1 MEKIFYMAYYNSTN
15 SGERRNAV
23 LSSVNKM
30 NYICEAL
37 ENNGYNTEIVS
48 ASGTTEKK
56 FCKSKKVKLTDKT
69 TLKLFSSLPRLN
81 RIVSVIDRVILKTK
95 LFLYMIK
102 NTNKD
107 SIVMVY
113 HSLGYMS
120 LVKRLKKL
128 KGFKLIIEAE
138 EIYGDVIGDEKTSQ
152 KEYEF
157 FKIADAFIFPT
168 ELLSEKVNTE
178 KKPEVIIYGTYHIE
192 KELPKL
198 FSDGKIHC
206 VYAGTLDPRKGGAIA
221 SAESALFLNENY
233 HIHILGFGNEKEK
246 AEMLNTID
254 SISKKSKAKITYDG
268 LLSGEEYI
276 KFIQSCDIGLST
288 QNPNGKYNDTSFP
301 SKILSYMA
309 NGLRVV
315 SVRIPVVEESGIGK
329 CVCYYDEQTPENIAK
344 AIKSIDFSEEYDS
357 RKTIGVLDKAFICDL
372 KTMLKGLENFK

>member
-15 SGERRNAV
+15 SSERRNAV

-56 FCKSKKVKLTDKT
+56 FCKSKKVNLTDKT

-120 LVKRLKKL
+120 IVKRLKKL

-157 FKIADAFIFPT
+157 FKIADGFIFPT

-198 FSDGKIHC
+198 FTDDKIHC

-246 AEMLNTID
+246 AETLNTID

-329 CVCYYDEQTPENIAK
+329 CVYYYDEQTPENIAK

>member
-1 MEKIFYMAYYNSTN
+1 MKKIFYMAYYNSTN
-15 SGERRNAV
+15 SSERRNAV

-48 ASGTTEKK
+48 ASGATEKK

-329 CVCYYDEQTPENIAK
+329 CVYYYDEQTPENIAK

-357 RKTIGVLDKAFICDL
+357 RKTIGMLDKDFICDL
-372 KTMLKGLENFK
+372 KKMLSFM

>member
-1 MEKIFYMAYYNSTN
+1 
-15 SGERRNAV
+15 
-23 LSSVNKM
+23 
-30 NYICEAL
+30 
-37 ENNGYNTEIVS
+37 
-48 ASGTTEKK
+48 
-56 FCKSKKVKLTDKT
+56 
-69 TLKLFSSLPRLN
+69 
-81 RIVSVIDRVILKTK
+81 
-95 LFLYMIK
+95 MIK

-192 KELPKL
+192 KEMPKL

-206 VYAGTLDPRKGGAIA
+206 AYAGTLDPRKGGAIA

-329 CVCYYDEQTPENIAK
+329 CVYYYDEQTPENIAK

-357 RKTIGVLDKAFICDL
+357 RKAIGMLDKDFICDL
-372 KTMLKGLENFK
+372 KKMLSFM

>member
-1 MEKIFYMAYYNSTN
+1 MKKIFYMSYYNSTN
-15 SGERRNAV
+15 SSERRNAV

-30 NYICEAL
+30 NYICEAI

-48 ASGTTEKK
+48 ASGATEKK

-168 ELLSEKVNTE
+168 EFLSEKVNTE

-206 VYAGTLDPRKGGAIA
+206 VYAVTLDPRKGGAIA

-329 CVCYYDEQTPENIAK
+329 CVYYYDEQTPENIAK

-357 RKTIGVLDKAFICDL
+357 RKAIGMLDKDFICDL
-372 KTMLKGLENFK
+372 KKMLSFM

>member
-1 MEKIFYMAYYNSTN
+1 MKKILYMAYYNSTN
-15 SGERRNAV
+15 SSERRNAV

-48 ASGTTEKK
+48 ASGATEKK

-198 FSDGKIHC
+198 FSDGKTHC

-329 CVCYYDEQTPENIAK
+329 CVYYYDEQTPENIAK

>member
-1 MEKIFYMAYYNSTN
+1 MKKIFYMSYYNSTN
-15 SGERRNAV
+15 SSERRNAV

-30 NYICEAL
+30 NYICEAI

-48 ASGTTEKK
+48 ASGATEKK

-198 FSDGKIHC
+198 FSDGKTHC

-329 CVCYYDEQTPENIAK
+329 CVYYYDEQTPENIAK

-357 RKTIGVLDKAFICDL
+357 RKAIGMLDKDFICDL
-372 KTMLKGLENFK
+372 KKMLSFM

>member
-15 SGERRNAV
+15 SSERRNAV

-246 AEMLNTID
+246 AETLNTID

-301 SKILSYMA
+301 SKTLSYMA

-329 CVCYYDEQTPENIAK
+329 CVYYYDEQTPENIAK

>member
-1 MEKIFYMAYYNSTN
+1 MKKIFYMAYYNSTN
-15 SGERRNAV
+15 SSERRNAV

-48 ASGTTEKK
+48 ASGAVEKK

-107 SIVMVY
+107 STVMVY

-138 EIYGDVIGDEKTSQ
+138 EIYGDVIGNEKTSQ

-157 FKIADAFIFPT
+157 FKIADGFIFPT

-178 KKPEVIIYGTYHIE
+178 KKPEAIIYGTYHIS
-192 KELPKL
+192 KKMPKL
-198 FSDGKIHC
+198 FTDGKIHC
-206 VYAGTLDPRKGGAIA
+206 VYAGTLDPRKGGAA
-221 SAESALFLNENY
+221 AVEAALFLNGDY

-246 AEMLNTID
+246 AEMLNIID
-254 SISKKSKAKITYDG
+254 DISKKTEAKITYDG
-268 LLSGEEYI
+268 LLSGDEFTS
-276 KFIQSCDIGLST
+276 FIQSCDIGFST
-288 QNPNGKYNDTSFP
+288 QSPDAAFNSTSFP
-301 SKILSYMA
+301 SKILTYMV

-315 SVRIPVVEESGIGK
+315 SIRIPAIEKSAVGK
-329 CVCYYDEQTPENIAK
+329 FMYYYDEQTPENIAK

-357 RKTIGVLDKAFICDL
+357 RKAIGMLDKDFICDL
-372 KTMLKGLENFK
+372 KKMLSFM

>member
-1 MEKIFYMAYYNSTN
+1 MKKIFYMAYYNSTN
-15 SGERRNAV
+15 SSERRNAV

-152 KEYEF
+152 KEYDF

-192 KELPKL
+192 KELSKL

-246 AEMLNTID
+246 AETLNTID

-329 CVCYYDEQTPENIAK
+329 CVYYYDEQTPENIAK

>member
-15 SGERRNAV
+15 SSERRNAV

-329 CVCYYDEQTPENIAK
+329 CVYYYDEQTPENIAK

-357 RKTIGVLDKAFICDL
+357 RKAIGMLDKDFICDL
-372 KTMLKGLENFK
+372 KKMLSFM

>member
-1 MEKIFYMAYYNSTN
+1 MKKIFYMAYYNSTN
-15 SGERRNAV
+15 SSERRNAV

-120 LVKRLKKL
+120 IVKRLKKL

-152 KEYEF
+152 KEYNF
-157 FKIADAFIFPT
+157 FKIADGFIFPT

-246 AEMLNTID
+246 AETLNTID

-329 CVCYYDEQTPENIAK
+329 CVYYYDEQTPENIAK

-357 RKTIGVLDKAFICDL
+357 RKTIGVLDKAFICVL

>member
-1 MEKIFYMAYYNSTN
+1 MKKIFYMAYYNSTN
-15 SGERRNAV
+15 SGEKRNAV

-246 AEMLNTID
+246 AETLNTID

-329 CVCYYDEQTPENIAK
+329 CVYYYDEQTPENIAK

>member
-1 MEKIFYMAYYNSTN
+1 MKKIFYLGYYNLPDSGTN
-15 SGERRNAV
+15 FV
-23 LSSVNKM
+23 LAAVNKM

-48 ASGTTEKK
+48 ASGAVEKK

-81 RIVSVIDRVILKTK
+81 RIVSVIDRVILKIK

-107 SIVMVY
+107 STVMVY

-138 EIYGDVIGDEKTSQ
+138 EIYGDVIGNEKTSQ

-157 FKIADAFIFPT
+157 FKIADGFIFPT

-206 VYAGTLDPRKGGAIA
+206 VYAGTLDPRKGGAA
-221 SAESALFLNENY
+221 AVEAALFLNSDY

-246 AEMLNTID
+246 AEMLNIID
-254 SISKKSKAKITYDG
+254 DISKKTEAKITYDG
-268 LLSGEEYI
+268 LLSGDEFTS
-276 KFIQSCDIGLST
+276 FIQSCDIGFST
-288 QNPNGKYNDTSFP
+288 QSPDAAFNSTSFP
-301 SKILSYMA
+301 SKILTYMV

-315 SVRIPVVEESGIGK
+315 SIRIPAIEKSAVGK
-329 CVCYYDEQTPENIAK
+329 FMYYYDEQTPENIAK

-357 RKTIGVLDKAFICDL
+357 RKTIGVLDKDFICDL
-372 KTMLKGLENFK
+372 KKMLSFM

>member
-1 MEKIFYMAYYNSTN
+1 MKKIFYMAYYNSTN
-15 SGERRNAV
+15 SSERRNTV

-48 ASGTTEKK
+48 ASGATEKK

-152 KEYEF
+152 NEYDF
-157 FKIADAFIFPT
+157 FKIADGFIFPT

-192 KELPKL
+192 KEMPKL

-206 VYAGTLDPRKGGAIA
+206 AYAGTLDPRKGGAIA

-372 KTMLKGLENFK
+372 KTMLKGLE

>member
-15 SGERRNAV
+15 SSERRNAV

-329 CVCYYDEQTPENIAK
+329 CVYYYDEQTPENIAK

-372 KTMLKGLENFK
+372 KTMLKGLENFE

>member
-1 MEKIFYMAYYNSTN
+1 MKKIFYLGYYNLPDSGTN
-15 SGERRNAV
+15 FV

-48 ASGTTEKK
+48 ASGAVEKK

-81 RIVSVIDRVILKTK
+81 RIVSVIDRVILKIK

-102 NTNKD
+102 NTNKY
-107 SIVMVY
+107 STVMVY

-138 EIYGDVIGDEKTSQ
+138 EIYGDVIGNEKTSQ

-157 FKIADAFIFPT
+157 FKIADGFIFPT

-206 VYAGTLDPRKGGAIA
+206 VYAGTLDPRKGGAA
-221 SAESALFLNENY
+221 AVEAALFLNGDY

-246 AEMLNTID
+246 AEMLNIID
-254 SISKKSKAKITYDG
+254 DISKKTEAKITYDG
-268 LLSGEEYI
+268 LLSGDEFTS
-276 KFIQSCDIGLST
+276 FIQSCDIGFST
-288 QNPNGKYNDTSFP
+288 QSPDAAFNSTSFP
-301 SKILSYMA
+301 SKILTYMV

-315 SVRIPVVEESGIGK
+315 SIRIPAIEKSAVGK
-329 CVCYYDEQTPENIAK
+329 FMYYYDEQTPENIAK

-357 RKTIGVLDKAFICDL
+357 RKTIGVLDKDFICDL
-372 KTMLKGLENFK
+372 KKMLSFM

>member
-1 MEKIFYMAYYNSTN
+1 MKKIFYMAYYNSTN
-15 SGERRNAV
+15 SSERRNAV

-48 ASGTTEKK
+48 ASGATEKK

-69 TLKLFSSLPRLN
+69 TIKLFSSLPRLN
-81 RIVSVIDRVILKTK
+81 RIVSVINRVILKTK

-168 ELLSEKVNTE
+168 ELLSEKVNTV

-192 KELPKL
+192 KEMPKL

-206 VYAGTLDPRKGGAIA
+206 AYAGTLDPRKGGAIA

-329 CVCYYDEQTPENIAK
+329 CVYYYDEQTPENIAK

>member
-1 MEKIFYMAYYNSTN
+1 MKKIFYMAYYNSTN
-15 SGERRNAV
+15 SSERRNAV

-120 LVKRLKKL
+120 IVKRLKKL

-152 KEYEF
+152 KEYNF
-157 FKIADAFIFPT
+157 FKIADGFIFPT

-329 CVCYYDEQTPENIAK
+329 CVYYYDEQTPENIAK

-357 RKTIGVLDKAFICDL
+357 RKTIGVLDKAFICVL

>member
-1 MEKIFYMAYYNSTN
+1 MKKIFYMAYYNSTN
-15 SGERRNAV
+15 SSERRNAV

-198 FSDGKIHC
+198 FSDGKTHC

-329 CVCYYDEQTPENIAK
+329 CVYYYDEQTPENIAK

>member
-1 MEKIFYMAYYNSTN
+1 MKKIFYLGYYNLPDSGTN
-15 SGERRNAV
+15 FV

-48 ASGTTEKK
+48 ASGAVEKK

-107 SIVMVY
+107 STVMVY

-138 EIYGDVIGDEKTSQ
+138 EIYGDVIGNEKTSQ

-157 FKIADAFIFPT
+157 FKIADGFIFPT

-206 VYAGTLDPRKGGAIA
+206 VYAGTLDPRKGGAA
-221 SAESALFLNENY
+221 AVEAALFLNGDY

-246 AEMLNTID
+246 AEMLNIID
-254 SISKKSKAKITYDG
+254 DISKKTEAKITYDG
-268 LLSGEEYI
+268 LLSGDEFTS
-276 KFIQSCDIGLST
+276 FIQSCDIGFST
-288 QNPNGKYNDTSFP
+288 QSPDAAFNSTSFP
-301 SKILSYMA
+301 SKILTYMV

-315 SVRIPVVEESGIGK
+315 SIRIPAIEKSAVGK
-329 CVCYYDEQTPENIAK
+329 FMYYYDEQTPENIAK

-357 RKTIGVLDKAFICDL
+357 RKAIGMLDKDFICDL
-372 KTMLKGLENFK
+372 KKMLSFM

>member
-1 MEKIFYMAYYNSTN
+1 MKKIFYMAYYNSTN
-15 SGERRNAV
+15 SSERRNAV

-48 ASGTTEKK
+48 ASGAVEKK

-69 TLKLFSSLPRLN
+69 TLKLFSSLPSLN

-107 SIVMVY
+107 STVMVY

-152 KEYEF
+152 KEYGF
-157 FKIADAFIFPT
+157 FKIADGFIFPT

-178 KKPEVIIYGTYHIE
+178 KKPEAIIYGTYHIE
-192 KELPKL
+192 KEMPKI

-206 VYAGTLDPRKGGAIA
+206 VYAGTFDPRKGGAIA

-254 SISKKSKAKITYDG
+254 NISKKSKADITYDG

-315 SVRIPVVEESGIGK
+315 SIRIPSIEKSAVGK
-329 CVCYYDEQTPENIAK
+329 FMYYYDEQTPENIAK

-357 RKTIGVLDKAFICDL
+357 RKAIGMLDKDFICDL
-372 KTMLKGLENFK
+372 KKMLSFM

>member
-1 MEKIFYMAYYNSTN
+1 MKKIFYMAYYNSTN
-15 SGERRNAV
+15 SSERRNAV

-48 ASGTTEKK
+48 ASGAVEKK

-138 EIYGDVIGDEKTSQ
+138 EIYGDVIGNEKTSQ

-157 FKIADAFIFPT
+157 FKIADGFIFPT

-178 KKPEVIIYGTYHIE
+178 KKPEAIIYGTYHIE

-206 VYAGTLDPRKGGAIA
+206 VYAGTFDPRKGGAIA
-221 SAESALFLNENY
+221 SAESAMFLDENY
-233 HIHILGFGNEKEK
+233 HVHILGFGNEKEK

-254 SISKKSKAKITYDG
+254 NISKKSKADITYDG

-315 SVRIPVVEESGIGK
+315 SIRIPAIEKSAVGK
-329 CVCYYDEQTPENIAK
+329 FMYYYDEQTPENIAK

>member
-15 SGERRNAV
+15 SSERRNAV

-48 ASGTTEKK
+48 ASGATEKK

-198 FSDGKIHC
+198 FSDGKTHC

-329 CVCYYDEQTPENIAK
+329 CVYYYDEQTPENIAK

>member
-1 MEKIFYMAYYNSTN
+1 MKKIFYMAYYNSTN
-15 SGERRNAV
+15 SSERRNAV

-48 ASGTTEKK
+48 ASGATEKK

-152 KEYEF
+152 KEYDF

-192 KELPKL
+192 KELSKL

-246 AEMLNTID
+246 AETLNTID

-329 CVCYYDEQTPENIAK
+329 CVYYYDEQTPENIAK

-357 RKTIGVLDKAFICDL
+357 RKTIGVLDKAFICNL

>member
-15 SGERRNAV
+15 SSERRNAV

-329 CVCYYDEQTPENIAK
+329 CVYYYDEQTPENIAK
-344 AIKSIDFSEEYDS
+344 AIKTIDFSEEYDS

-372 KTMLKGLENFK
+372 KTMLKGLGKF

>member
-15 SGERRNAV
+15 SSERRNAV

-48 ASGTTEKK
+48 ASGATEKK

-246 AEMLNTID
+246 AETLNTID

-329 CVCYYDEQTPENIAK
+329 CVYYYDEQTPENIAK

-357 RKTIGVLDKAFICDL
+357 RKTIGVLDKAFICNL

>member
-1 MEKIFYMAYYNSTN
+1 MKKIFYMAYYNSTN
-15 SGERRNAV
+15 SSERRNAV

-152 KEYEF
+152 KEYDF

-192 KELPKL
+192 KELSKL

-246 AEMLNTID
+246 AETLNTID

-329 CVCYYDEQTPENIAK
+329 CVYYYDEQTPENIAK

-357 RKTIGVLDKAFICDL
+357 RKTIGVLDKAFICNL

>member
-1 MEKIFYMAYYNSTN
+1 MKKIFYMAYYNSTN
-15 SGERRNAV
+15 SSERRNAV

-48 ASGTTEKK
+48 ASGATEKK

-152 KEYEF
+152 KEYDF
-157 FKIADAFIFPT
+157 FKIADGFIFPT

-178 KKPEVIIYGTYHIE
+178 KKLEVIIYGTYHIE

-206 VYAGTLDPRKGGAIA
+206 VYAGTFDPRKGGAIA

-246 AEMLNTID
+246 AETLNTID

-315 SVRIPVVEESGIGK
+315 SIRIPAIEKSAVGK
-329 CVCYYDEQTPENIAK
+329 FMYYYDEQTPENIAK

>member
-1 MEKIFYMAYYNSTN
+1 MKKIFYMAYYNSTN
-15 SGERRNAV
+15 SSERRNAV

-30 NYICEAL
+30 NYICEAI

-48 ASGTTEKK
+48 ASGATEKK

-168 ELLSEKVNTE
+168 EFLSEKVNTE
-178 KKPEVIIYGTYHIE
+178 KNPEVIIYGTYHIE

-329 CVCYYDEQTPENIAK
+329 CVYYYDEQTPENIAK

-357 RKTIGVLDKAFICDL
+357 RKAIGMLDKDFICDL
-372 KTMLKGLENFK
+372 KKMLSFM

>member
-1 MEKIFYMAYYNSTN
+1 MKKIFYMAYYNSTN
-15 SGERRNAV
+15 SSEKRNAV

-48 ASGTTEKK
+48 ASGATEKK

-81 RIVSVIDRVILKTK
+81 RIVSAIDRVILKTK

-152 KEYEF
+152 KEYDF

-192 KELPKL
+192 KELPKI
-198 FSDGKIHC
+198 FSDDKIHC
-206 VYAGTLDPRKGGAIA
+206 VYAGTFDPRKGGAIA

-288 QNPNGKYNDTSFP
+288 QNPNAKFNDTSFP

-315 SVRIPVVEESGIGK
+315 SARIPVVEESGIGK
-329 CVCYYDEQTPENIAK
+329 CVYYYDEQTPENIAK

-357 RKTIGVLDKAFICDL
+357 RKTIGVLDEDFVCDL
-372 KTMLKGLENFK
+372 KTMFKGLK

>member
-1 MEKIFYMAYYNSTN
+1 MKKIFYLGYYNLPDSGTN
-15 SGERRNAV
+15 FV
-23 LSSVNKM
+23 LAAVNKM
-30 NYICEAL
+30 NYICEAV
-37 ENNGYNTEIVS
+37 EKAGYSTEIVS
-48 ASGTTEKK
+48 ASGAVEKK

-95 LFLYMIK
+95 LFLYMVK

-107 SIVMVY
+107 STVMVY

-152 KEYEF
+152 KEYDF
-157 FKIADAFIFPT
+157 FKIADGFIFPT
-168 ELLSEKVNTE
+168 ELLSEKVNTK

-192 KELPKL
+192 KEMPKL

-206 VYAGTLDPRKGGAIA
+206 VYAGTLDPRKGGAA
-221 SAESALFLNENY
+221 AVEAALFLNGDY
-233 HIHILGFGNEKEK
+233 HIHVLGFGNEKEK
-246 AEMLNTID
+246 AEMLNIID
-254 SISKKSKAKITYDG
+254 DISKKTEAKITYDG
-268 LLSGEEYI
+268 LLSGDEFTS
-276 KFIQSCDIGLST
+276 FIQSCDIGFST
-288 QNPNGKYNDTSFP
+288 QSPDAAFNSTSFP
-301 SKILSYMA
+301 SKILTYMV

-315 SVRIPVVEESGIGK
+315 SIRIPAIEKSAVGK
-329 CVCYYDEQTPENIAK
+329 FMYYYDEQTPENIAK

-357 RKTIGVLDKAFICDL
+357 RKAIGMLDKAFICDL
-372 KTMLKGLENFK
+372 KTMLKGVE

>member
-1 MEKIFYMAYYNSTN
+1 MKKIFYMSYYNSTN
-15 SGERRNAV
+15 SSERRNAV

-48 ASGTTEKK
+48 ASGATEKK

-315 SVRIPVVEESGIGK
+315 SIRIPAIEKSAVGK
-329 CVCYYDEQTPENIAK
+329 FMYYYDEQTPENIAK

-372 KTMLKGLENFK
+372 KTMLKGLE

>member
-1 MEKIFYMAYYNSTN
+1 MKKIFYLGYYNLPDSGTN
-15 SGERRNAV
+15 FV
-23 LSSVNKM
+23 LAAVNKM
-30 NYICEAL
+30 NYICEAV
-37 ENNGYNTEIVS
+37 EKAGYSTEIVS
-48 ASGTTEKK
+48 ASGAVEKK

-95 LFLYMIK
+95 LFLYMVK

-107 SIVMVY
+107 STVMVY

-152 KEYEF
+152 KEYDF
-157 FKIADAFIFPT
+157 FKIADGFIFPT

-192 KELPKL
+192 KEMPKL

-206 VYAGTLDPRKGGAIA
+206 VYAGTLDPRKGGAA
-221 SAESALFLNENY
+221 AVEAALFLNGDY
-233 HIHILGFGNEKEK
+233 HIHVLGFGNEKEK
-246 AEMLNTID
+246 AEMLNIID
-254 SISKKSKAKITYDG
+254 DISKKTEAKITYDG
-268 LLSGEEYI
+268 LLSGDEFTS
-276 KFIQSCDIGLST
+276 FIQSCDIGFST
-288 QNPNGKYNDTSFP
+288 QSPDAAFNSTSFP
-301 SKILSYMA
+301 SKILTYMV

-315 SVRIPVVEESGIGK
+315 SIRIPAIEKSAVGK
-329 CVCYYDEQTPENIAK
+329 FMYYYDEQTPENIAK

-357 RKTIGVLDKAFICDL
+357 RKAIGILDKAFICDL
-372 KTMLKGLENFK
+372 KTMLKGVE

>member
-15 SGERRNAV
+15 SSERRNAV

-157 FKIADAFIFPT
+157 FKIADGFIFPT

-178 KKPEVIIYGTYHIE
+178 KKPEVIIYVTYHIE